1 MPSFVKRDTNTSR
14 PSRTEEKKLDID
26 AIAEESPF
34 ATDNYEKSK
43 YSDFLFC
50 LFSFSFSSLIIN
62 KF

>member
-26 AIAEESPF
+26 AIAEVSPF
-34 ATDNYEKSK
+34 ATDSYEKSK
-43 YSDFLFC
+43 YSDFLFR
-50 LFSFSFSSLIIN
+50 LFSFSFSSVIIN